1 MSHLEA
7 SVGFQNARIAHAYR
21 ELFCNW
27 DKLLAKLKA
36 QKLTGKGEIYE
47 YCLQQKLDYSGGS
60 TALEG
65 CSRDII
71 VEKHY
76 KVIPGDTIE
85 TVECGARGN
94 HLA

>member
-7 SVGFQNARIAHAYR
+7 SVGFQNARVAHAYR
-21 ELFCNW
+21 ELFYNW

-36 QKLTGKGEIYE
+36 QKLTGEGDIYE
-47 YCLQQKLDYSGGS
+47 SCLQRKLENSGGS
-60 TALEG
+60 TASEG
-65 CSRDII
+65 FSIDII